1 MSLSNRPSIERGS
14 PARVPL
20 SVRGFLSA
28 ALPWLFLGALILMWE
43 LLVGDSLAFVLPRP
57 SLIVKQVFLQFPLLG
72 RNVWSTIS
80 NAIFGFAAGGLFGL
94 LCAVGFVYNATFAK
108 TVYPH
113 TLVIR
118 SLPLMALLPILNGI
132 LGTGAASKITIVA
145 LSSFFPVLVNT
156 VQGLTSIGPTT
167 IELMHS
173 LNASKRKIFWAVRL
187 PSSLPYLFTGL
198 KISASGAIL
207 AAIISEYM
215 YAVKG
220 IGALIVNFMFGARV
234 LDLWAAMLVSALLSM
249 TFYWIIRFL
258 ERALIPWGR
267 AVREG

>member
-1 MSLSNRPSIERGS
+1 MG
-14 PARVPL
+14 
-20 SVRGFLSA
+20 
-28 ALPWLFLGALILMWE
+28 ALLFLWE
-43 LLVGDSLAFVLPRP
+43 FSIGDSLAFVLPRP
-57 SLIVKQVFLQFPLLG
+57 SLIVRQVFIQFPLLL
-72 RNVWSTIS
+72 RNMGFTIF
-80 NAIFGFAAGGLFGL
+80 NGVLGFAIGSVFGL
-94 LCAVGFVYNATFAK
+94 LCSVGFVYSATFAK

-132 LGTGAASKITIVA
+132 LGTGTASKVTIVA
-145 LSSFFPVLVNT
+145 LSSFFPVLINT
-156 VQGLTSIGPTT
+156 VQGLTSVHPTT

-173 LNASKRKIFWAVRL
+173 LNASKAQIFWKVRL
-187 PSSLPYLFTGL
+187 PWSLPFLFAGL

-234 LDLWAAMLVSALLSM
+234 LDLWAAMLVSALLSLLFFW
-249 TFYWIIRFL
+249 TIKVL
-258 ERALIPWGR
+258 ERALIPWAK
-267 AVREG
+267 AVREA

>member
-1 MSLSNRPSIERGS
+1 MTAVLPSAKARGGKF
-14 PARVPL
+14 
-20 SVRGFLSA
+20 SVKALLSA
-28 ALPWLFLGALILMWE
+28 ALPWIVIGALLWAWE
-43 LLVGDSLAFVLPRP
+43 FLVGDSLAFVLPRP
-57 SLIVKQVFLQFPLLG
+57 SRIIGQIFIVFPLLA
-72 RNVWSTIS
+72 RNMGSTVS
-80 NAIFGFAAGGLFGL
+80 NAAFGFAAGSLFGL

-113 TLVIR
+113 TLVLR

-145 LSSFFPVLVNT
+145 LASFFPVLVNA
-156 VQGLTSIGPTT
+156 VQGLTSVNAQA

-173 LNASKRKIFWAVRL
+173 LNATKRDIFWKVRL
-187 PSSLPYLFTGL
+187 PSSLPHLFTGL

-220 IGALIVNFMFGARV
+220 IGALIVTFMFGARV
-234 LDLWAAMLVSALLSM
+234 LDLWAAMLVSALLSIL
-249 TFYWIIRFL
+249 FYWAIRIV
-258 ERALIPWGR
+258 ERLCIPWGKS
-267 AVREG
+267 VREA

>member
-1 MSLSNRPSIERGS
+1 MYVKKPGTTMRRI
-14 PARVPL
+14 
-20 SVRGFLSA
+20 LSA
-28 ALPWLFLGALILMWE
+28 LLPYAFMALLIWIWE
-43 LLVGDSLAFVLPRP
+43 SLVGDSLAFVLPKP
-57 SLIVKQVFLQFPLLG
+57 SLIAKQVFIQFPLLV
-72 RNVWSTIS
+72 RNMWSTIS
-80 NAIFGFAAGGLFGL
+80 NAVFGFVAGSAFGL
-94 LCAVGFVYNATFAK
+94 LCAIGFVYNATFAK
-108 TVYPH
+108 TIYPY

-132 LGTGAASKITIVA
+132 LGTGAPSKITIVA

-156 VQGLTSIGPTT
+156 VQGLTSVSATT

-173 LNASKRKIFWAVRL
+173 LNASKRQVFWKVRL
-187 PSSLPYLFTGL
+187 PSSLPHLFTGL

-234 LDLWAAMLVSALLSM
+234 LDLWAAMLVSALLSIL
-249 TFYWIIRFL
+249 FYWAVRIL
-258 ERALIPWGR
+258 ERVFIPWGKV
-267 AVREG
+267 VRE

>member
-1 MSLSNRPSIERGS
+1 MKAVLPKAGGNSRRFSAKAI
-14 PARVPL
+14 
-20 SVRGFLSA
+20 LSA
-28 ALPWLFLGALILMWE
+28 ALPWIVIGALLWMWE
-43 LLVGDSLAFVLPRP
+43 FLIGDSLAFVLPKP
-57 SLIVKQVFLQFPLLG
+57 SRIISQIFIVFPLLA
-72 RNVWSTIS
+72 RNMGSTIS
-80 NAIFGFAAGGLFGL
+80 NALFGFTAGSLFGL
-94 LCAVGFVYNATFAK
+94 LCAVAFVYSATFAK

-113 TLVIR
+113 TLVLR

-145 LSSFFPVLVNT
+145 LASFFPVLVNA
-156 VQGLTSIGPTT
+156 VQGLTSASTQA

-173 LNASKRKIFWAVRL
+173 LNASKRDIFWKVRL

-220 IGALIVNFMFGARV
+220 IGALIVTFMFGARV
-234 LDLWAAMLVSALLSM
+234 LDLWAAMLVSALISIL
-249 TFYWIIRFL
+249 FYWAIRIV
-258 ERALIPWGR
+258 ERLCIPWGKS
-267 AVREG
+267 VREA

>member
-1 MSLSNRPSIERGS
+1 MTAPLSRAGAQKGRLS
-14 PARVPL
+14 PAKIFSAVP
-20 SVRGFLSA
+20 
-28 ALPWLFLGALILMWE
+28 PWIVIGALLWMWE
-43 LLVGDSLAFVLPRP
+43 FLIGDSLAFVLPRP
-57 SLIVKQVFLQFPLLG
+57 SLIVKQLFLVFPLLG
-72 RNVWSTIS
+72 RNMGSTIS
-80 NAIFGFAAGGLFGL
+80 NAVFGFAAGSAFGL
-94 LCAVGFVYNATFAK
+94 ACAVAFVYNATFAK

-113 TLVIR
+113 TLVLR

-145 LSSFFPVLVNT
+145 LASFFPVLVNA
-156 VQGLTSIGPTT
+156 VQGLTSVNTST

-173 LNASKRKIFWAVRL
+173 LNASKRNIFWKVRL

-220 IGALIVNFMFGARV
+220 IGALIVTFMFGARV
-234 LDLWAAMLVSALLSM
+234 LELWAAMLVSALLSIL
-249 TFYWIIRFL
+249 FYWAIRII
-258 ERALIPWGR
+258 ERLCIPWGKS
-267 AVREG
+267 VREA